1 MASTSRCPATPQA
14 RCSFGTFGTGES
26 AVISWVLVHP
36 GCRAVIDDL
45 QGRRCAEALNV
56 PLRGTLGLVLRAK
69 RMGVIPRAR
78 PVMDRLR
85 TAGMYRSDGVL
96 TAALA
101 EVGE

>member
-1 MASTSRCPATPQA
+1 MASTSRCLATPSEVLLWNLGA
-14 RCSFGTFGTGES
+14 GES
-26 AVISWVLVHP
+26 AVISWPLVHS

-56 PLRGTLGLVLRAK
+56 PLRGALGLVLRAK

-78 PVMDRLR
+78 PVMDCLR
-85 TAGMYRSDGVL
+85 TAGMCLSDRVL
-96 TAALA
+96 TAVALA